1 MVDLTGKTALVTGG
15 ARGQGRSH
23 ALALAQAGASVAIL
37 DVCEDLE
44 NVSYPLASQA
54 DMDETMRLINEANGK
69 ALAVKADV
77 RDREAISDAVARI
90 VDTFGSLDILAI
102 NHGVMAISEFR
113 HMDPADWDVVID
125 INLNGVF
132 NVLHAGLPHLLNQTW
147 GRVIIT
153 SSMAGKGGYPQFS
166 HYSASKWAVIGLAK
180 TVALEVATTGTT
192 VNVICPCCVDTPIIH
207 NSTMYRLFRPD
218 LDSPDNRRRR
228 RRILSV
234 SAPGNSMDSPSGNH
248 GRTDVPG
255 LRWCETH
262 DRRDPLRR
270 GRPERQRCGITS
282 PPTSYVR
289 VTYHGAVSQPG
300 RAGSAVQPRRLPGR
314 TC

>member
-23 ALALAQAGASVAIL
+23 ALALAEAGASVAIL
-37 DVCEDLE
+37 DVCEDIK
-44 NVSYPLASQA
+44 NVSYPLSSQA
-54 DMDETMRLINEANGK
+54 DMDETMRLINEADGN
-69 ALAVKADV
+69 ALALKADV
-77 RDREAISDAVARI
+77 RDREAISDAVEQV

-207 NSTMYRLFRPD
+207 NNVMYGLFRPD
-218 LDSPDNRRRR
+218 LDSPTIDDVAEEFRRYQPQGVPW
-228 RRILSV
+228 IPPQAITDALMFLVSDGAKHMTGETLSV
-234 SAPGNSMDSPSGNH
+234 AAGQNAN
-248 GRTDVPG
+248 
-255 LRWCETH
+255 
-262 DRRDPLRR
+262 
-270 GRPERQRCGITS
+270 
-282 PPTSYVR
+282 
-289 VTYHGAVSQPG
+289 GA
-300 RAGSAVQPRRLPGR
+300 A
-314 TC
+314 

>member
-90 VDTFGSLDILAI
+90 VDTFGSLDLLAI

-153 SSMAGKGGYPQFS
+153 SSMAGKGGYPPFS

-218 LDSPDNRRRR
+218 LDSPTIGDVAEEFCRYQPQG
-228 RRILSV
+228 IPWIPPQAITDALMFLVSDGAKHMTGETLSV
-234 SAPGNSMDSPSGNH
+234 AAGQNAN
-248 GRTDVPG
+248 
-255 LRWCETH
+255 
-262 DRRDPLRR
+262 
-270 GRPERQRCGITS
+270 
-282 PPTSYVR
+282 
-289 VTYHGAVSQPG
+289 GA
-300 RAGSAVQPRRLPGR
+300 A
-314 TC
+314 

>member
-218 LDSPDNRRRR
+218 LDSPTIGDVAEEFCRYQPQG
-228 RRILSV
+228 IPWIPPQAITDALMFLVSDGAKHMTGETLSV
-234 SAPGNSMDSPSGNH
+234 AAGQNAN
-248 GRTDVPG
+248 
-255 LRWCETH
+255 
-262 DRRDPLRR
+262 
-270 GRPERQRCGITS
+270 
-282 PPTSYVR
+282 
-289 VTYHGAVSQPG
+289 GA
-300 RAGSAVQPRRLPGR
+300 A
-314 TC
+314 

>member
-23 ALALAQAGASVAIL
+23 ALALAEAGASVAIL

-44 NVSYPLASQA
+44 NVSYPLSSQA

-77 RDREAISDAVARI
+77 RDREAISDAVERI

-218 LDSPDNRRRR
+218 LDSPTIGDVAEEFCRYQPQG
-228 RRILSV
+228 IPWIPPQAITDALMFLVSDGAKHMTGETLSV
-234 SAPGNSMDSPSGNH
+234 AAGQNAN
-248 GRTDVPG
+248 
-255 LRWCETH
+255 
-262 DRRDPLRR
+262 
-270 GRPERQRCGITS
+270 
-282 PPTSYVR
+282 
-289 VTYHGAVSQPG
+289 GA
-300 RAGSAVQPRRLPGR
+300 A
-314 TC
+314 

>member
-1 MVDLTGKTALVTGG
+1 
-15 ARGQGRSH
+15 
-23 ALALAQAGASVAIL
+23 
-37 DVCEDLE
+37 
-44 NVSYPLASQA
+44 
-54 DMDETMRLINEANGK
+54 MDETMRLISEADGK
-69 ALAVKADV
+69 ALALKADV
-77 RDREAISDAVARI
+77 RDREAISDAVERI

-147 GRVIIT
+147 GRVVIT

-207 NSTMYRLFRPD
+207 NNTMYGLFRPD
-218 LDSPDNRRRR
+218 LESPTIDDVAEEFRRYQPQGLPW
-228 RRILSV
+228 IPPEAITDALMFLVSDGAKHMTGETLSV
-234 SAPGNSMDSPSGNH
+234 AAGQNAN
-248 GRTDVPG
+248 
-255 LRWCETH
+255 
-262 DRRDPLRR
+262 
-270 GRPERQRCGITS
+270 
-282 PPTSYVR
+282 
-289 VTYHGAVSQPG
+289 GA
-300 RAGSAVQPRRLPGR
+300 A
-314 TC
+314 

>member
-44 NVSYPLASQA
+44 NVSYPLSSQA

-218 LDSPDNRRRR
+218 LDSPTIGDVAEEFCRYQPQG
-228 RRILSV
+228 IPWIPPQAITDALMFLVSDGAKHMTGETLSV
-234 SAPGNSMDSPSGNH
+234 AAGQNAN
-248 GRTDVPG
+248 
-255 LRWCETH
+255 
-262 DRRDPLRR
+262 
-270 GRPERQRCGITS
+270 
-282 PPTSYVR
+282 
-289 VTYHGAVSQPG
+289 GA
-300 RAGSAVQPRRLPGR
+300 A
-314 TC
+314 

>member
-23 ALALAQAGASVAIL
+23 ALALAEAGASVAIL

-44 NVSYPLASQA
+44 NVSYPLSSQA

-77 RDREAISDAVARI
+77 RDREAISDAVERI

-132 NVLHAGLPHLLNQTW
+132 NVLHAGLPHLLNRPW

-166 HYSASKWAVIGLAK
+166 HYSASKWAIIGLAK

-207 NSTMYRLFRPD
+207 NSTMYGLFRPD
-218 LDSPDNRRRR
+218 LDSPTIGDVAEEFCRYQPQG
-228 RRILSV
+228 IPWIPPQAITDALMFLVSDGAKHMTGETLSV
-234 SAPGNSMDSPSGNH
+234 AAGQNAN
-248 GRTDVPG
+248 
-255 LRWCETH
+255 
-262 DRRDPLRR
+262 
-270 GRPERQRCGITS
+270 
-282 PPTSYVR
+282 
-289 VTYHGAVSQPG
+289 GA
-300 RAGSAVQPRRLPGR
+300 A
-314 TC
+314 